1 MRLVPE
7 TNSQKFSGPGL
18 YYKTFAGTKPAPP
31 CREVW
36 YMTDTANLTPE
47 PVWAAFVALDWGDKK
62 HAWILQP
69 ADGGNRQQGFV
80 DNTPEAV
87 ALWAADLNRRFA
99 GQPVAVA
106 LEQKRGA
113 VVNLLLPYAHLVLF
127 PVPASMSASYRKTFV
142 PSGAK
147 DDPTDAGWIL
157 DLLLR
162 HRDRLRPLQP
172 DDHQTRLLLMLVE
185 DRRQLIDDKT
195 RLSLRLQ
202 DCLKQYFPQLVRWFQ
217 VDTPMVADL
226 LQRWPDLQHLQRC
239 HDGTLRTFFR
249 QHHCHANLTD
259 VRIAAIRAAVPATHD
274 LAVREACSTKAR
286 YLTALIVTLLDQIKQ
301 LEARR
306 DELAASHPDAPIFA
320 SFPGA
325 GVATVPRLI
334 AAFGTRRERYRSA
347 FEVECDS
354 GIAPVHIRSGK
365 IDRVSFR
372 HACGD
377 FTRQTF
383 HEFAGQTIPH
393 CQWAKA
399 YYQQHCQK
407 PTQHH
412 VVVRALAFKWI
423 RILFRCWKDRKPYD
437 EQLYMDSLRRRS
449 ALLGSG
455 AASVTSIQW
464 ATVAGFSK
472 LSEKK
477 A

>member
-1 MRLVPE
+1 M
-7 TNSQKFSGPGL
+7 
-18 YYKTFAGTKPAPP
+18 A
-31 CREVW
+31 
-36 YMTDTANLTPE
+36 DTGSTTPE
-47 PVWAAFVALDWGDKK
+47 PVWAAFVALDWGGQK

-69 ADGGNRQQGFV
+69 AGGGKRNEGWV
-80 DNTPEAV
+80 DNTPEAIAV
-87 ALWAADLNRRFA
+87 WAADLHRRFD

-106 LEQKRGA
+106 LEQKRGS

-147 DDPTDAGWIL
+147 DDPSDAGWIL

-162 HRDRLRPLQP
+162 HRDRLRRLEP
-172 DDHQTRLLLMLVE
+172 DDANTRLLLMLVE
-185 DRRQLIDDKT
+185 DRRQLVDDKT
-195 RLSLRLQ
+195 RLALRLQ
-202 DCLKQYFPQLVRWFQ
+202 DCLKQYYPQLVQWFD
-217 VDTPMVADL
+217 VDTPLVADM

-249 QHHCHANLTD
+249 QHHSGEDLTAKH
-259 VRIAAIRAAVPATHD
+259 IEAIRAAVPATND
-274 LAVREACSTKAR
+274 PAVLEACATKAGH
-286 YLTALIVTLLDQIKQ
+286 LTALIATLRDQIKQ
-301 LEARR
+301 LERRR
-306 DELAASHPDAPIFA
+306 DELVANHPDAPIFA

-334 AAFGTRRERYRSA
+334 AAFGTSRERYQSA

-365 IDRVSFR
+365 IDRVSMR
-372 HACGD
+372 HACQG

-383 HEFAGQTIPH
+383 HEFAGQSIPQ
-393 CQWAKA
+393 CEWAKA
-399 YYQQHCQK
+399 FYQAHCHK
-407 PTQHH
+407 PDQHH
-412 VVVRALAFKWI
+412 AAVRSLAFKWI

-437 EQLYMDSLRRRS
+437 EQLYLTSLRRRS
-449 ALLGSG
+449 GLLGSG
-455 AASVTSIQW
+455 LASVTSIGW